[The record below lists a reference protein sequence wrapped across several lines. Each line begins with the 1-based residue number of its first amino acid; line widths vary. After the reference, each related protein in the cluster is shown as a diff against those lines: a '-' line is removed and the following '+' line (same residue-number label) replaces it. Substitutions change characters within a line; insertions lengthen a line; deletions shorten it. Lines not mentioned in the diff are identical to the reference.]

1 MRKEHEGAIRSEV
14 ISRVFDRRLAE
25 ARRSD
30 GRPLAEVINETLYHE
45 RERLRQNGGSH
56 QPDAERAFYGKIR
69 RALPKANGARE
80 KELLRTILE
89 RYIDEI
95 TGHFSPVVY
104 GLATRALPFAL
115 TGMLS
120 GLSPLKMA
128 TRLGQLPSIE
138 DRIVVQG
145 DVDLV
150 RKLDRQGTVV
160 FAPTHSS
167 NLDSV
172 VMGYTIFRLSLPP
185 VTYGAGLNLFSN
197 PVIGFFMRN
206 LGAYTVDRRKTD
218 PLYREMLKEYAGV
231 TLEFGNNNLFFPGGT
246 RCRSNLIETNLK
258 KGLLGTTV
266 SAYLHNL
273 KNAKARPRIFVVPCT
288 ISYPLVLE
296 ASTLIDDHF
305 QRAGRSRYIIEDDE
319 FSQLRRWFDF
329 LKGLMSLEQRICV
342 SFGRPLDPFGNLVD
356 ERGDSLDPKGRLID
370 PSRYL
375 MVDGKYELDPVRDA
389 EYTRDLS
396 ARVADGFL
404 CNNVIF
410 STHLLAM
417 AMLHLLRART
427 PDMDLYR
434 FLRTVG
440 PETSIAQREV
450 ELHIGYLLDR
460 LQELAAEGRVRLD
473 RVLATGDVRSV
484 LRDGLRSFGTYHT
497 VPVVRRQGIRLHA
510 GDANLIVYY
519 ANRLHGYGLEALAI
533 PARRESA

>member
-1 MRKEHEGAIRSEV
+1 MRKEHEDAIRSEV
-14 ISRVFDRRLAE
+14 ISRVFDGRLAE
-25 ARRSD
+25 ARRPS
-30 GRPLAEVINETLYHE
+30 GRPLSEVINETLYHE

-56 QPDAERAFYGKIR
+56 QPDVEKAFYGKIR
-69 RALPKANGARE
+69 RALPKANVARE
-80 KELLRTILE
+80 KELLRSILE
-89 RYIDEI
+89 RYVEEI
-95 TGHFSPVVY
+95 TGHFSPAVY
-104 GLATRALPFAL
+104 GVATRALPIAL

-128 TRLGQLPSIE
+128 TKLGRLPSIE

-145 DVDLV
+145 EVELL
-150 RKLDRQGTVV
+150 RKLDGQGTLV

-172 VMGYTIFRLSLPP
+172 VMGYTIYRLGLPP

-218 PLYREMLKEYAGV
+218 PLYRELLKEYAGV

-246 RCRSNLIETNLK
+246 RCRSNLVERNLK

-273 KNAKARPRIFVVPCT
+273 KNGKARPRIYVIPCN

-296 ASTLIDDHF
+296 ASTLINDHF
-305 QRAGRSRYIIEDDE
+305 QQAGRSRYIIEDDE

-329 LKGLMSLEQRICV
+329 LKGLMGLEQRIVV
-342 SFGRPLDPFGNLVD
+342 SVGQPMDPFGNRVD
-356 ERGDSLDPKGRLID
+356 ERGDSRDPKGRLVD

-375 MVDGKYELDPVRDA
+375 MVDGRYELDPVRDA
-389 EYTRDLS
+389 EYTRDL
-396 ARVADGFL
+396 ANRVAEEFL
-404 CNNVIF
+404 SNNVIF
-410 STHLLAM
+410 STHLLALS
-417 AMLHLLRART
+417 MLHLLRART
-427 PDMDLYR
+427 PEMDLYR
-434 FLRTVG
+434 FLRTVT
-440 PETSIAQREV
+440 PETSLEQREV
-450 ELHIGYLLDR
+450 EQHLGNLLQR
-460 LQELAAEGRVRLD
+460 LRLLAGEGRVRLD
-473 RVLATGDVRSV
+473 EVLTTGDVRAI

-497 VPVVRRQGIRLHA
+497 IPVVRRQGIRLHA

-519 ANRLHGYGLEALAI
+519 ANRLHGYGLETLAA
-533 PARRESA
+533 PARRESE

>member
-1 MRKEHEGAIRSEV
+1 MRKEHEDAIRSEV
-14 ISRVFDRRLAE
+14 ISRVFDRHLDN
-25 ARRSD
+25 ARRPA
-30 GRPLAEVINETLYHE
+30 GHPLNEVINETLYHE
-45 RERLRQNGGSH
+45 RERLRQNGGSL
-56 QPDAERAFYGKIR
+56 QPDVEKAFYSKIR
-69 RALPKANGARE
+69 RALPKANSARE
-80 KELLRTILE
+80 KELLRSILE
-89 RYIDEI
+89 RYAEEI

-104 GLATRALPFAL
+104 GVATRALPFAL

-120 GLSPLKMA
+120 GLSPLKLA
-128 TRLGQLPSIE
+128 TNLGSLPSIE
-138 DRIVVQG
+138 DRIVIQG
-145 DVDLV
+145 DTELV
-150 RKLDRQGTVV
+150 RKLDGQGTLV

-172 VMGYTIFRLSLPP
+172 IMGYTIYRLGLPP

-197 PVIGFFMRN
+197 PIMGFFMRN

-218 PLYREMLKEYAGV
+218 PLYRELLKEYAGI

-246 RCRSNLIETNLK
+246 RSRSNLIETKLK

-273 KNAKARPRIFVVPCT
+273 RNGKSRPRIFVIPCT

-296 ASTLIDDHF
+296 ASTLINDHF

-319 FSQLRRWFDF
+319 FSQLRRWIDF
-329 LKGLMSLEQRICV
+329 LKGLMGLEQRICV
-342 SFGRPLDPFGNLVD
+342 SFGEPMDPFGNRVD
-356 ERGDSLDPKGRLID
+356 ERGDSRDPKGRLID

-375 MVDGKYELDPVRDA
+375 MVDGKYELDPVRDS
-389 EYTRDLS
+389 EYTRDL
-396 ARVADGFL
+396 ADRVADGFQ
-404 CNNVIF
+404 CNNVVF
-410 STHLLAM
+410 STHLLAL

-440 PETSIAQREV
+440 PETSVAQREV
-450 ELHIGYLLDR
+450 EKHVDTLLKSLR
-460 LQELAAEGRVRLD
+460 ELASKGRVRLD
-473 RVLATGDVRSV
+473 EVVATGDVRSV

-519 ANRLHGYGLEALAI
+519 ANRLHGYGLDALAA
-533 PARRESA
+533 PARRESE

>member
-1 MRKEHEGAIRSEV
+1 MRKEHEDAIRSEV

-25 ARRSD
+25 ARRPE
-30 GRPLAEVINETLYHE
+30 GRPLNELINETLYHE
-45 RERLRQNGGSH
+45 RERLRQNGGSLD
-56 QPDAERAFYGKIR
+56 PEVEKAFYGRIR
-69 RALPKANGARE
+69 RALPKANSARE
-80 KELLRTILE
+80 KELLRSILE
-89 RYIDEI
+89 RYVDEI

-104 GLATRALPFAL
+104 GVATRALPFAL

-128 TRLGQLPSIE
+128 TKLGKLPSIE

-145 DVDLV
+145 EVDLV
-150 RKLDRQGTVV
+150 RKLDSQGTVV

-172 VMGYTIFRLSLPP
+172 IMGYTIYRLGLPP

-197 PVIGFFMRN
+197 SVIGFFMRN

-218 PLYREMLKEYAGV
+218 PLYRELLKEYAGI

-246 RCRSNLIETNLK
+246 RCRSNLIETKLK

-273 KNAKARPRIFVVPCT
+273 RNGKSRPRIFVVPCT

-296 ASTLIDDHF
+296 ASTLINDHF

-329 LKGLMSLEQRICV
+329 LKGLMGLEQRICV
-342 SFGRPLDPFGNLVD
+342 SFGEPMDPFGNRVD
-356 ERGDSLDPKGRLID
+356 ERGDSLDPKGRLLD

-375 MVDGKYELDPVRDA
+375 MVDGEYELDPVRDA
-389 EYTRDLS
+389 EYTRDL
-396 ARVADGFL
+396 ANRVADGFL

-410 STHLLAM
+410 STHLLAL
-417 AMLHLLRART
+417 AMLHLLRARA
-427 PDMDLYR
+427 PEVDLYR

-440 PETSIAQREV
+440 PETSVAQREV
-450 ELHIGYLLDR
+450 EEHLGCLLKR
-460 LQELAAEGRVRLD
+460 LQELAGEGRVRLD
-473 RVLATGDVRSV
+473 EVLATGDVRNV

-497 VPVVRRQGIRLHA
+497 AAVVRRQGIRLHA

-519 ANRLHGYGLEALAI
+519 ANRLHGYGLDALAT
-533 PARRESA
+533 PAHRGS